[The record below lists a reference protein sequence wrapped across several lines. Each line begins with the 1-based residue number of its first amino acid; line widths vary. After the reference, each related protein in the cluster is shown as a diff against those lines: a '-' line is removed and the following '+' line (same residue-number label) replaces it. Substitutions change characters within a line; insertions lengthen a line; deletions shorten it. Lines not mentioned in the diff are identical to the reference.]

1 MQERLGLVKYANVAP
16 LHFELAPWN
25 GCEFV
30 YGVPTNLNK
39 MLLAGEVNLTLISSI
54 EFLKYRYKLK
64 ALPDFSISA
73 LGATYSVMLFHWHP
87 WESLNGKS
95 IAVSTH
101 SATSVQLLK
110 LLLTNSSLKAKFIP
124 MEPDLDKMLSDSDG
138 ALLIGDGA
146 FIEAIKK
153 RKINDRQPFI
163 TDLGEQWYHITKL
176 PFTFAVWASHQDK
189 PPSKILVTK
198 LRAAREKGL
207 GHLAKVSELEAKRLK
222 ISSVKV
228 QRYLSNFRYY
238 LEPPDKEGLIAFAK
252 RSFKDF
258 KPEELRFWRK

>member
-1 MQERLGLVKYANVAP
+1 MLERLGLVKYANVAP
-16 LHFELAPWN
+16 LHFELTPWS

-30 YGVPTNLNK
+30 YGVPTKLNQ

-54 EFLKYRYKLK
+54 EFLKYRHKLK
-64 ALPDFSISA
+64 ALPDFSIST

-87 WESLNGKS
+87 WESLEGKS

-110 LLLTNSSLKAKFIP
+110 LLLINSNLKTKFIP
-124 MEPDLDKMLSDSDG
+124 MEPNLDIMLSSCDG

-146 FIEAIKK
+146 LIEAIKK
-153 RKINDRQPFI
+153 RKVNGRQPFI

-189 PPSKILVTK
+189 PPSKTLVAK

-207 GHLAKVSELEAKRLK
+207 DHLTTVSELEARRLK

-228 QRYLSNFRYY
+228 QHYLSNFRYY
-238 LEPPDKEGLIAFAK
+238 LEPLDKEGLIAFAK
-252 RSFKDF
+252 RSFKGF
-258 KPEELRFWRK
+258 KPEELRFWGK